1 MTVHF
6 AVIFRLVKTVAME
19 YKEEK
24 LKQQKKEFKSPD
36 IRPKVIDKIKVSDNA
51 LIISEET
58 EWFSRILDSRIRKLE
73 DEVQETLYFSE
84 ALPPDLSQKNSA
96 YADLVNNYGLGAA
109 ERLFLIGSLL
119 PHISP
124 ETYTSR
130 LRDKESSLKIRYP
143 KLGGYF
149 DATFTNFVPTLQ
161 TIVYLLGGEDLS
173 AMLYNH
179 LFLVEKSILIQEQM
193 ITLSPVSTSEDTTN
207 MRNHAVQLAPEYVD
221 YLISGKK
228 PRPDFG
234 RAFPATLISTG
245 LDWEQLVV
253 KPAVRKELERI
264 MRWEKNS
271 LELLSKTNQK
281 LNSSFTCLF
290 HGPSGGGKTL
300 AVQLLGK
307 NLGIDVFRIDL
318 SMVVSKYIGE
328 TEKNLAYLFD
338 RAKGK
343 NWILFFDEAD
353 ALFGKRTD
361 ISDSK
366 DKWANLEMSYL
377 LQRME
382 EHNGLTILASN
393 FKNNIDN
400 AMTRRF
406 QSVIFFNRPGKEERI
421 ELWKR
426 LLPPPFQYHPKLNF
440 EQLAKYEITGGNIIN
455 IVKAVCLEAVARDS
469 EMIESQDLADAI
481 TREFNKENR
490 SPN

>member
-1 MTVHF
+1 MEQAFDKSKNTDIQYF
-6 AVIFRLVKTVAME
+6 ESLGGQKLLEKGVITE
-19 YKEEK
+19 
-24 LKQQKKEFKSPD
+24 
-36 IRPKVIDKIKVSDNA
+36 NA
-51 LIISEET
+51 LIISEEIAWLT
-58 EWFSRILDSRIRKLE
+58 GILDSRISKLE
-73 DEVQETLYFSE
+73 DETRPTLYFSDT
-84 ALPPDLSQKNSA
+84 LPPDLSQRQSP
-96 YADLVNNYGLGAA
+96 YADLVNNYGIGPQ
-109 ERLFLIGSLL
+109 ERILLITSLI

-124 ETYTSR
+124 ETFT
-130 LRDKESSLKIRYP
+130 LRMRSENTGIRIRFP

-149 DATFTNFVPTLQ
+149 DTTFTNFVPTLQ
-161 TIVYLLGGEDLS
+161 TVVYLLAGDDMS

-179 LFLVEKSILIQEQM
+179 LFLMETSILLKEQM
-193 ITLSPVSTSEDTTN
+193 ITLNAVSTSEDDTN
-207 MRNHAVQLAPEYVD
+207 MRNHAVKLAPEFVE

-234 RAFPATLISTG
+234 RAFPATLITTG

-253 KPAVRKELERI
+253 KPSIFSELHRI
-264 MRWEKNS
+264 MKWEQKGK
-271 LELLSKTNQK
+271 ELLSKASGK

-290 HGPSGGGKTL
+290 YGPSGSGKTL

-307 NLGIDVFRIDL
+307 TLGIDVFRIDL
-318 SMVVSKYIGE
+318 SMIVSKYVGE

-361 ISDSK
+361 IGDAK

-393 FKNNIDN
+393 LKNNIDT

-406 QSVIFFNRPGKEERI
+406 QSVIYFNRPDKRERI
-421 ELWKR
+421 ELWKK
-426 LLPPPFQYHPKLNF
+426 LLPAPFGYHPKLNF
-440 EQLAKYEITGGNIIN
+440 TELGKYELTGGNITN
-455 IVKAVCLEAVARDS
+455 IIKSACLEAVSRGS
-469 EMIESQDLADAI
+469 EQIDSQDLADAI
-481 TREFNKENR
+481 TREFHKENR
-490 SPN
+490 FPD